1 MRANSLAGEIGD
13 SYDPRVWAREWER
26 RASANGEAA
35 GAGRFD
41 RPPLRAALAL
51 GLALAILAVGVLT
64 AWLQR
69 PAPGQ
74 PITAAADAQASAAA
88 PAGPGELRRT
98 LVLPAATDLQ
108 RMLAAQG
115 IRADL
120 ARQITDRALPAL
132 RLTGEVRAVLVLD
145 ATGVTPKFVRLEA
158 SNGDSSGVVVRMAEN
173 GELEV
178 SQVAAQVESRI
189 LVQHGTMDGDSFYT
203 SAVAVGIPNSLIPV
217 FAKALSFDFDFQREV
232 AAGDAFEAAWSQP
245 VNSAGEEM
253 GAPTLLYAS
262 LTTSAKSA
270 AVYRSVGADG
280 AVEWYDASGR
290 STVRSFMRT
299 PVDGARV
306 TSKFGMRFHPVLH
319 YNRLHAGVDFAVP
332 VGTPVYASAGGVVI
346 GSHPTACG
354 GNMAVVQH
362 DNGWVTRY
370 FHLSKFADGLYEG
383 LRIPQGFELGLS
395 GTTGTCTTGPHL
407 HYEVRINDE
416 PVDPLSIQTEGSGKT
431 LAGAE
436 LVTFEKMRDRID
448 VARAQQSH

>member
-1 MRANSLAGEIGD
+1 MGLGQH
-13 SYDPRVWAREWER
+13 V
-26 RASANGEAA
+26 
-35 GAGRFD
+35 
-41 RPPLRAALAL
+41 LR
-51 GLALAILAVGVLT
+51 
-64 AWLQR
+64 
-69 PAPGQ
+69 
-74 PITAAADAQASAAA
+74 SAATGGVFLGRVLA
-88 PAGPGELRRT
+88 EMAGDRE
-98 LVLPAATDLQ
+98 DLHDP
-108 RMLAAQG
+108 L
-115 IRADL
+115 L
-120 ARQITDRALPAL
+120 ARQITDRALPSL

-145 ATGVTPKFVRLEA
+145 ATTSTPKFVRLEA
-158 SNGDSSGVVVRMAEN
+158 SNGDSSGVVVRMAET
-173 GELEV
+173 GELAV
-178 SQVAAQVESRI
+178 SQVAAQVETKI

-245 VNSAGEEM
+245 VNSAGEEA

-262 LTTSAKSA
+262 LTTSARGAS
-270 AVYRSVGADG
+270 VYRSAAADG
-280 AVEWYDASGR
+280 TVEWYDASGR

-306 TSKFGMRFHPVLH
+306 TSRFGMRFHPVLH

-354 GNMAVVQH
+354 GNMAVVRH

-370 FHLSKFADGLYEG
+370 FHLSKFADGLFEG
-383 LRIPQGFELGLS
+383 QRITQGFELGLS

-436 LVTFEKMRDRID
+436 LVAFEKMRDRID

>member
-1 MRANSLAGEIGD
+1 MRANNLRGEISD

-26 RASANGEAA
+26 RRSAGGNAAASR
-35 GAGRFD
+35 GRD

-51 GLALAILAVGVLT
+51 GLVLAILAAGGLT

-69 PAPGQ
+69 PEPGAP
-74 PITAAADAQASAAA
+74 AAAEGPQATAAA

-98 LVLPAATDLQ
+98 LILPSATDLP

-115 IRADL
+115 IAPDL
-120 ARQITDRALPAL
+120 ARQITDLALPSL

-145 ATGVTPKFVRLEA
+145 ATTATPKFIRLEA

-173 GELEV
+173 GELAV
-178 SQVAAQVESRI
+178 SQVAAQVESKI
-189 LVQHGTMDGDSFYT
+189 LVQHGTMDRDSFYS

-232 AAGDAFEAAWSQP
+232 TAGDAFEAAWSQP
-245 VNSAGEEM
+245 VNSAGEEA
-253 GAPTLLYAS
+253 GAPILLYAS

-270 AVYRSVGADG
+270 SVYRSVGADG
-280 AVEWYDASGR
+280 TEEWYDASGR

-306 TSKFGMRFHPVLH
+306 TSRFGMRFHPVLH

-332 VGTPVYASAGGVVI
+332 VGTPVYASAAGVVT
-346 GSHPTACG
+346 GASPTGCG
-354 GNMAVVQH
+354 GNMAVVRH

-370 FHLSKFADGLYEG
+370 FHLSRYAEG
-383 LRIPQGFELGLS
+383 LTEGQRIPQGLTLGLS
-395 GTTGTCTTGPHL
+395 GTSGTCTTGPHL

-431 LAGAE
+431 LAGPG
-436 LVTFEKMRDRID
+436 LVAFEAMRDRID
-448 VARAQQSH
+448 VARAQQSD